1 MASFSP
7 SEGLAAAAAGG
18 AVLCTACE
26 SESWGGEVERV
37 DAWSKLLAVA
47 EVGVTGLVGEVVEAD
62 ELWLGSPSL
71 VRFFLRK
78 PRLGIKTLR
87 PDSELCKRRCQ
98 CSRWRGW
105 RKRGGGRARR
115 AAHGELGGALGSGR
129 WAVDSGQRAGTRRG
143 SSRSLT
149 VRNGSGS
156 GSGSPKFEQWKA
168 QKAKLQASQLQ
179 AYSVA
184 VVLSVAHTRL

>member
-18 AVLCTACE
+18 AVFWTAYE
-26 SESWGGEVERV
+26 SESWAWGGEVERV

-47 EVGVTGLVGEVVEAD
+47 EVGVTGLVGWVVEAE

-87 PDSELCKRRCQ
+87 PDRKAHRLCKCRCQ
-98 CSRWRGW
+98 CKRWRG
-105 RKRGGGRARR
+105 
-115 AAHGELGGALGSGR
+115 
-129 WAVDSGQRAGTRRG
+129 
-143 SSRSLT
+143 
-149 VRNGSGS
+149 
-156 GSGSPKFEQWKA
+156 
-168 QKAKLQASQLQ
+168 
-179 AYSVA
+179 
-184 VVLSVAHTRL
+184 